1 MANRLTTKTV
11 AHPEPVESKEGARWA
26 RGGSWPAGSWFDRLA
41 MRVVVGAPIPK
52 RLILSLSKGRGAAGA
67 VWIAASEIMVRQAHH
82 EGCGGGGAVF
92 PKRLILSLS
101 KDEARQ
107 ARCGSW
113 PAMSWFDKLTMRVRG
128 RLAMRIVAYNKI
140 KILDI
145 SPRPPLS
152 SLPSPAHGEAG
163 RDRHG
168 RRRGSGGRTW
178 GRTNLTD
185 PMRTDPR
192 GAEQTSAPT
201 RRSRGVRRTVP
212 SAAQGSGTEEIAARG
227 DRDAH
232 PAVPASHFASAAF
245 PTARPSGRVRLAP
258 RLPGRRRGR
267 ASPPGDADLI
277 RKGPPRGG
285 ALLRTTCAK
294 VSRRKHRHVDP
305 AQLSNP
311 PGANAPRRFP
321 RWSAL
326 HGSDGRSMSPLIAG
340 VAWGARVPSIPEL
353 TENERRRAQNSRFT
367 VPRRCGGQDR
377 RGHEASPVSLS
388 SIATAPSRQRGIG
401 PGRA

>member
-1 MANRLTTKTV
+1 MWVAASDVMVRRAHHEDGAGRDDSRALT
-11 AHPEPVESKEGARWA
+11 
-26 RGGSWPAGSWFDRLA
+26 
-41 MRVVVGAPIPK
+41 
-52 RLILSLSKGRGAAGA
+52 LSLSKGEGVRRGVGRGQR
-67 VWIAASEIMVRQAHH
+67 SHGQQAHH

-232 PAVPASHFASAAF
+232 PAVPASHFASAAILR
-245 PTARPSGRVRLAP
+245 ARPSRQARL
-258 RLPGRRRGR
+258 
-267 ASPPGDADLI
+267 
-277 RKGPPRGG
+277 
-285 ALLRTTCAK
+285 
-294 VSRRKHRHVDP
+294 
-305 AQLSNP
+305 
-311 PGANAPRRFP
+311 
-321 RWSAL
+321 
-326 HGSDGRSMSPLIAG
+326 
-340 VAWGARVPSIPEL
+340 L
-353 TENERRRAQNSRFT
+353 T
-367 VPRRCGGQDR
+367 
-377 RGHEASPVSLS
+377 
-388 SIATAPSRQRGIG
+388 
-401 PGRA
+401 